1 MSVKGGLYA
10 HAAYEAKKKM
20 LCEYLGPTSFLY
32 IHILLIHI
40 LLLCVCVCCTGPE
53 RSLCTHVDF
62 FFSSGT
68 PNLMAIWREKG
79 LNRGRVAS
87 LVDSHMQVKK

>member
-1 MSVKGGLYA
+1 MLMQLTKQ
-10 HAAYEAKKKM
+10 KKK
-20 LCEYLGPTSFLY
+20 CFVNTWDPHRFYTY
-32 IHILLIHI
+32 IYYSYIYYC
-40 LLLCVCVCCTGPE
+40 CVCVCVAQGPNAHFAH
-53 RSLCTHVDF
+53 TWTF

>member
-1 MSVKGGLYA
+1 MSVKGGVYA
-10 HAAYEAKKKM
+10 HGAYEAKKEN
-20 LCEYLGPTSFLY
+20 CFVNTWDRHRFL
-32 IHILLIHI
+32 HI

-53 RSLCTHVDF
+53 RSLCTHMDF
-62 FFSSGT
+62 FLSSGT

-87 LVDSHMQVKK
+87 LVNSHMQVRK